1 MSKKE
6 LIELRKKLAAGALAG
21 TIALG
26 SLTGCG
32 KNDDKMTYDEFLAQ
46 YEQEHAT
53 EEASTETQTTESVSE
68 EYVSEGLNAEADASI
83 EEIVDESYEEYQEFY
98 DSVGIDKDQI
108 RNMIFFVND
117 KYETLTEDELGLAY
131 CNIERIMLPYKVSQK
146 IDNINTIANG
156 DITPEQDGV
165 IIPNIPKISSFVDQ
179 NKSGGKITVRKMQ
192 EWEEELA
199 KQVKLM
205 NEEGTF
211 DVDSINAFIKKNEV
225 TDYNNDDTGLSS
237 STVTGFRF
245 VLSDQHKYALRMAGA
260 MQPQVNFIEGNEGI
274 DDIKINAF
282 NEERKIEDL
291 VENLKEENLLDA
303 ATSEKVVD
311 YVTNLYQNGETITP
325 QEIAESYG
333 LSIDNSNLLIDY
345 AIYLSTMAFYQY
357 ERIDCNLKREA
368 LDKRNN
374 LSKDTSM
381 NNNKKKMLV
390 YTDKSAAL
398 VSFNC

>member
-98 DSVGIDKDQI
+98 DSVGIDKNQI

-146 IDNINTIANG
+146 IDNINTIIYVLLN
-156 DITPEQDGV
+156 
-165 IIPNIPKISSFVDQ
+165 
-179 NKSGGKITVRKMQ
+179 
-192 EWEEELA
+192 
-199 KQVKLM
+199 
-205 NEEGTF
+205 
-211 DVDSINAFIKKNEV
+211 
-225 TDYNNDDTGLSS
+225 
-237 STVTGFRF
+237 RF
-245 VLSDQHKYALRMAGA
+245 
-260 MQPQVNFIEGNEGI
+260 F
-274 DDIKINAF
+274 
-282 NEERKIEDL
+282 
-291 VENLKEENLLDA
+291 
-303 ATSEKVVD
+303 
-311 YVTNLYQNGETITP
+311 
-325 QEIAESYG
+325 
-333 LSIDNSNLLIDY
+333 LI
-345 AIYLSTMAFYQY
+345 
-357 ERIDCNLKREA
+357 
-368 LDKRNN
+368 
-374 LSKDTSM
+374 
-381 NNNKKKMLV
+381 
-390 YTDKSAAL
+390 
-398 VSFNC
+398 